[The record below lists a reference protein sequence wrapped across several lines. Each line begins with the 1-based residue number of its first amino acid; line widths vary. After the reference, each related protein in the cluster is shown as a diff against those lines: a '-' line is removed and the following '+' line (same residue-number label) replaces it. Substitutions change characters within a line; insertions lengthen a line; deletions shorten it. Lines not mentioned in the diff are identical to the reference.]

1 MVKFKTEDIRNIA
14 LLGHG
19 GSGKTTL
26 TEAMLYGSKAI
37 DRMGKVTDG
46 NTVSDFDP
54 DEIKKGFSLST
65 SIIPIEWKN
74 TKINLIDAPGFLDFK
89 AEALQAARA
98 ADAMIITVD
107 GKSGLEVGAELA
119 WEIAEDEVLPRAV
132 FVSKCDDPEASF
144 DRVFSQLRDEFGTA
158 LCPVIIPIKEADGTT
173 MIDLIGMIA
182 FRYDDKGGR
191 IEVEMDES
199 RKTIAAYW
207 RNNLKE
213 SIALTSDELLEK
225 YMNGEHISRKEV
237 AEALHIGMYDGSIV
251 PVYCGSS
258 TKMWGVYAIMDSIV
272 ESFPNPHT
280 KNDQGATVAG
290 VFGPRNIDM
299 SGKPEI
305 YVFKTVADPFVG
317 KMSYFKVMSG
327 ILNKDDVLLNT
338 RTGKEEKLAHIMVV
352 KGKKQIEVDT
362 LACGDIGVVTKL
374 AGVNTNDTLT
384 ATGEDVRYR
393 EIVFPKPYME
403 KALKPA
409 GKGDEDKISGGIAKL
424 LEEDASLKYTN
435 NAETKQMTISGTGDM
450 HLDVTV
456 SRLKNRYGVSVVL
469 EEPRLAYRET
479 IKGTSDVEGKHK
491 KQSGG
496 SGQYGHV
503 KIRFSR
509 GEGDGLTFTQ
519 SVVGGTVPKG
529 FYPAVEKG
537 LLEAMQKGVLAGY
550 PVIGL
555 AADLYDGSY
564 HAVDSN
570 EISFKLAAKLAYK
583 EGLPKA
589 KPVILEP
596 IGTLQVAVPDALVGD
611 AIGDLNKRRG
621 RVLGMNPYEKKSGY
635 TVIEADVP
643 RAEMSDYTI
652 ALRAMTQGRGRF
664 DFEVDRYEEAP
675 ASVTQKIIAEAKND
689 EE

>member
-89 AEALQAARA
+89 AEALEAARA

-107 GKSGLEVGAELA
+107 GKAGLEVGAELA
-119 WEIAEDEVLPRAV
+119 WEIAEDEMLPRAV

-144 DRVFSQLRDEFGTA
+144 DRVFAQLRDEFGTA
-158 LCPVIIPIKEADGTT
+158 LCPVIIPIKEADDTT
-173 MIDLIGMIA
+173 MIDLIGMTA
-182 FRYDDKGGR
+182 FRYDAKGGR

-237 AEALHIGMYDGSIV
+237 AEALDIGIYDGSIV

-258 TKMWGVYAIMDSIV
+258 TKMWGVYAMMDSIV
-272 ESFPNPHT
+272 ESFPRPDT
-280 KNDQGATVAG
+280 KQTQGIEVDG
-290 VFGPRNIDM
+290 ELVPREIKLD
-299 SGKPEI
+299 GKPEL

-338 RTGKEEKLAHIMVV
+338 RTGKEEKLSHIMVV
-352 KGKKQIEVDT
+352 KGKKQIEVEA

-374 AGVNTNDTLT
+374 SGVNTNDTLT
-384 ATGEDVRYR
+384 SGDDIQYR
-393 EIVFPKPYME
+393 KIVFPKPYME

-409 GKGDEDKISGGIAKL
+409 GKGDEDKISGGITKL
-424 LEEDASLKYTN
+424 LEEDPSLKYTN

-456 SRLKNRYGVSVVL
+456 SRLKNRYGVSVIL

-664 DFEVDRYEEAP
+664 DFDVDRYEEAP